1 MPSGAFPGPPPRSVL
16 RTYPAALPAVRI
28 LAALL
33 GWAVAGAATTSRA
46 LDLDDVAT
54 RAKALADRPYQ
65 GPPRSDDEGAVPDWL
80 VGISYDDWRDIR
92 FRPEEAVWRGSN
104 SRFEAQFFHPGLFY
118 DRTVEVH
125 VVDAE
130 GIRPVPF
137 SPSLFDYG
145 RNDFA
150 SRVPQDLG
158 FAGLRVHFPIKQPD
172 YKDEVIVF
180 LGASYFRA
188 IGRDQAYGLSARG
201 LAIDTALP
209 TGEEFPWFREF
220 WLIRPTPT
228 ARELELYALLDS
240 PRASGAFRFVV
251 APGARTRVE
260 VEARLYLREAVGK
273 LGLAPLTSMFF
284 FGENTLQRP
293 EDFRPEIHDSDG
305 LLVHDGTGEW
315 IWRPLQNPRTL
326 EVSSFASRDP
336 KGFGLLQ
343 RDRDF
348 DHYQDLETRQETRAS
363 AWVTPRGD
371 WGPGHVELIEIPTR
385 EDIHDNIVA
394 FWVPERQPKPGQPLS
409 FAYGL
414 SWYGEDSARPP
425 GGRVIATRRD
435 GGTHDDAHRF
445 VIDFEGGKLA
455 ALPDDTVL
463 RGVVTATTP
472 DGEAAELLEQ
482 VVIHNPVTQGWRL
495 VFQIRPESGDPLE
508 LRAFLQHDE
517 EALTETWT
525 YRLKP

>member
-1 MPSGAFPGPPPRSVL
+1 MLAF
-16 RTYPAALPAVRI
+16 
-28 LAALL
+28 
-33 GWAVAGAATTSRA
+33 AVASGAATTSRA
-46 LDLDDVAT
+46 FDLDDA
-54 RAKALADRPYQ
+54 AAQAEALAKRPYQ
-65 GPPRSDDEGAVPDWL
+65 SPPGGDDAGAVPDWL
-80 VGISYDDWRDIR
+80 LEISYDQWRDIR
-92 FRPEEAVWRGSN
+92 FRSDEALWRGAS
-104 SRFEAQFFHPGLFY
+104 SRFEVQFFHPGLFY
-118 DRTVEVH
+118 DRTVKVN

-137 SPSLFDYG
+137 SPSQFDYG
-145 RNDFA
+145 GNDFA

-158 FAGLRVHFPIKQPD
+158 FAGLRFHFPIKQPD

-220 WLIRPTPT
+220 WLVRPVPT
-228 ARELELYALLDS
+228 AREFELYALLDS
-240 PRASGAFRFVV
+240 PRASGAFRFIV
-251 APGARTRVE
+251 APGAQTHVE
-260 VEARLYLREAVGK
+260 VEARLYLREGVGK
-273 LGLAPLTSMFF
+273 LGLAPLTSMFQ
-284 FGENTLQRP
+284 FGENTVGRP

-305 LLVHDGTGEW
+305 LLIHDGSGEW
-315 IWRPLQNPRTL
+315 IWRPLENPRTL
-326 EVSSFASRDP
+326 NVSSFESRNP

-343 RDRDF
+343 RDRNF
-348 DHYQDLETRQETRAS
+348 DHYQDLETRQETRPS

-371 WGPGHVELIEIPTR
+371 WGAGHVELIEIPTP

-394 FWVPERQPKPGQPLS
+394 FWVPQQQPKPGGPLS
-409 FAYGL
+409 FAYRL
-414 SWYGEDSARPP
+414 SWYSDDASRPP
-425 GGRVIATRRD
+425 GGRVVATRRD
-435 GGTHDDAHRF
+435 GGTHDDAQRF

-455 ALPDDTVL
+455 ALPSDTVL
-463 RGVVTATTP
+463 RGVVSAITSE
-472 DGEAAELLEQ
+472 GESAELLEQ

-495 VFQIRPESGDPLE
+495 VFQIRPKGGDPLE

-525 YRLKP
+525 YLLKP